1 MYHKTIKLNIEI
13 NSIKFLDTNLNNRV
27 GIYFTKIYRK
37 ETKIMA
43 DWSPQIPKR
52 YKRNNIKV
60 DPPCAKKISTI
71 FEEKT
76 EFIRNKLIKASF
88 PLSFIKY
95 VIKDFVTQQEA
106 VQQHNKEELIITSN
120 WFEVEPSFLLLKL
133 PYWEKNEAFIRKF
146 HRFNNKEFR
155 LAIKSNKRNFSF
167 SFFVKDKNLHPTCKI
182 YSSK

>member
-37 ETKIMA
+37 ETKILA

-52 YKRNNIKV
+52 YKRNSIKV

-76 EFIRNKLIKASF
+76 EFIRNKLIKASSL
-88 PLSFIKY
+88 LSFIKY

-120 WFEVEPSFLLLKL
+120 
-133 PYWEKNEAFIRKF
+133 
-146 HRFNNKEFR
+146 
-155 LAIKSNKRNFSF
+155 
-167 SFFVKDKNLHPTCKI
+167 
-182 YSSK
+182 

>member
-37 ETKIMA
+37 ETKILA

-52 YKRNNIKV
+52 YKRNSIKV

-120 WFEVEPSFLLLKL
+120 
-133 PYWEKNEAFIRKF
+133 
-146 HRFNNKEFR
+146 
-155 LAIKSNKRNFSF
+155 
-167 SFFVKDKNLHPTCKI
+167 
-182 YSSK
+182 